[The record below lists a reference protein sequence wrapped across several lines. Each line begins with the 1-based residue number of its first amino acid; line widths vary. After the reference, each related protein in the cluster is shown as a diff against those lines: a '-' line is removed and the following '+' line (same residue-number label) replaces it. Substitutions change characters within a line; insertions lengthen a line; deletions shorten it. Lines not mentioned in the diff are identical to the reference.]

1 MAIQQTENNQYY
13 MGNKNLKATGVQIE
27 YTAEQIQEY
36 VKCSQDPIY
45 FIENYCKVVSLD
57 KGIVPFILRP
67 YQKRIIDAVHN
78 NRFTIAML
86 FRQSGK

>member
-1 MAIQQTENNQYY
+1 
-13 MGNKNLKATGVQIE
+13 MGNPHLTAAGVNIEHTKEQIE
-27 YTAEQIQEY
+27 EY
-36 VKCSQDPIY
+36 DKCAKDPIY

-67 YQKRIIDAVHN
+67 YQKRIIEAVHN